1 MAAPPWATP
10 AERAGHHALRLFCGL
25 VFVFLIAPVLVI
37 VPLSFNAEPYFT
49 YPMPGVSTRWYEELL
64 ESPAWRLALRNS
76 LVVAV
81 ATTALATS
89 LGTLAALGLSRREF
103 PHRAWVMS
111 LVLSP
116 MVVPMV
122 ITAVGVYFFY
132 SRIGLSNSLVGLTL
146 SHTAL
151 ATPLVVIT
159 VTATLAGFDQ
169 SLTRAAASLGAPPL
183 AVFTRVTLP
192 LIAPGV
198 VSGGLFAFI
207 TSFDEVV
214 VALFLAGPE
223 QRTLPRQMWSGIR
236 EQLSPAI
243 LAVAT
248 MMTLLSVLVLA
259 TVEYLRRRGASAG
272 PDHR

>member
-1 MAAPPWATP
+1 MAASPPRSP
-10 AERAGHHALRLFCGL
+10 AERAGHYGLRLFCGL

-49 YPMPGVSTRWYEELL
+49 YPMPGVSMRWYEELL
-64 ESPAWRLALRNS
+64 GSPAWRLSLRNS

-103 PHRAWVMS
+103 PYRTLVMGI
-111 LVLSP
+111 LVSP

-132 SRIGLSNSLVGLTL
+132 SRVGLTSSLVGLVL

-159 VTATLAGFDQ
+159 VTATLQGFDR

-183 AVFTRVTLP
+183 VVFTRVTLP

-198 VSGGLFAFI
+198 ISGGLFAFI

-223 QRTLPRQMWSGIR
+223 QRTLPRQMWTGIR

-243 LAVAT
+243 LAVASL
-248 MMTLLSVLVLA
+248 MTLLSVLVLA
-259 TVEYLRRRGASAG
+259 TVESLRRRAS
-272 PDHR
+272 R